1 MIKGDNILSV
11 GTPAGGGISIIANDP
26 VTSGGGGGG
35 DNPPITTNLELYVNP
50 DIDVYSDAGTTLAV
64 DGDSIRQAND
74 QSGNSN
80 TVSQSTASLQPLY
93 KTSILGNGNAS
104 IQIGSGD
111 YLDLSSTLAF
121 SGSESFTFY
130 IVYKKSLAT
139 RNSAI
144 GSGGSDRIDLRDS
157 YVQTFI
163 GGTNSFISHAD
174 NTDLKIIT
182 VVVDKTSSTYEVYK
196 NKTSLGSNSKTFGG
210 VNFTKL
216 FGGVSAGG
224 NIDYGIALMYKDAH
238 DATQVGEITDWLNTK
253 YQIY

>member
-1 MIKGDNILSV
+1 MIKGDNILNV

-26 VTSGGGGGG
+26 VTSGGGGA
-35 DNPPITTNLELYVNP
+35 DMPPIITGLELYVTP
-50 DIDVYSDAGTTLAV
+50 DIEAYSDAGTTLAE
-64 DGDSIRQAND
+64 DGDNIRQWND
-74 QSGNSN
+74 QSGNGN
-80 TVSQSTASLQPLY
+80 TAEQTTASEQPIY
-93 KTSILGNGNAS
+93 KTSVLGGSNAS

-111 YLDLSSTLAF
+111 YFDLSSTLAI

-130 IVYKKSLAT
+130 VVYKKSSAT

-163 GGTNSFISHAD
+163 GGDNSFISHAD

-182 VVVDKTSSTYEVYK
+182 VVVNRTSSIYQVYK
-196 NKTSLGSNSKTFGG
+196 NANSLGSKSKTFGA

-216 FGGVSAGG
+216 FGGTSAGG
-224 NIDYGIALMYKDAH
+224 NIDYGIALMYKDLH
-238 DATQVGEITDWLNTK
+238 DATQIGQVSDWLNTK
-253 YQIY
+253 YSIY